1 MRLYSCGFWCEQNG
15 PTDVYFRNKAKAL
28 KWARETAREG
38 GSEIPVTVA
47 KHEFKLTKK
56 EIVQLLNG
64 ANLGEKIA
72 EFEIKDDWEVDDD
85 A

>member
-28 KWARETAREG
+28 KWARKAVREG
-38 GSEIPVTVA
+38 VSAIPVTVT
-47 KHEFKLTKK
+47 KHEFKLIKK

-64 ANLGEKIA
+64 ANLGEEIA
-72 EFEIKDDWEVDDD
+72 EFETKDDWGE
-85 A
+85 